1 MKKLLLCSL
10 FLAAATTQAQ
20 FWTAKPT
27 GFTTASRG
35 INGISI
41 VDANVVWAKA
51 YDGSGGGAHIR
62 EYTRS
67 TNGGETWVPGSV
79 NVAGI
84 QAGTDIS
91 SITAVSSTNAW
102 VSTNPSAQDGTNGI
116 YVTTNGTSWSKQT
129 TAAFTSASFANF
141 VHFWNANNGVCM
153 GDPVGG
159 YFEIYT
165 TSNGGTTWTR
175 VAQANIPD
183 PAGGEEYGYTNNFAF
198 AGNSIWFGTSSGR
211 LYRSTDFG
219 ATWSAFQAPLSDF
232 GSATLSGAYSFSDNN
247 KGLLSLSDGTL
258 FSTTDGGE
266 TWNLVSYNGTLF
278 VGDIAYVPGTSMAVA
293 TSVSAAAINGTGSA
307 YTLNDGETWVTTDT
321 GVQYN
326 TVRFFNNTTG
336 FSGGFNSSAT
346 VGGIYKYTGNAL
358 ATAQFGASKLTVS
371 PNPSSG
377 IYELAG
383 APVQSV
389 LVTDM
394 LGKQVFKAD
403 FGMAE
408 RNTVDLTSA
417 NNGVYLMT
425 ITGEDGAQKTVKLI
439 KQ

>member
-102 VSTNPSAQDGTNGI
+102 VSTNPSAQGGTNGI

>member
-10 FLAAATTQAQ
+10 FLAAVTTQAQ

-91 SITAVSSTNAW
+91 SITAVSATNAW
-102 VSTNPSAQDGTNGI
+102 VSTNPSAQGGTNGI

-266 TWNLVSYNGTLF
+266 TWNPVSYNGTLF
-278 VGDIAYVPGTSMAVA
+278 VGDIAYVPGTSMVVA
-293 TSVSAAAINGTGSA
+293 TSVSASAVNGTGSG
-307 YTLNDGETWVTTDT
+307 YSLDDGQTWVTTDT

-336 FSGGFNSSAT
+336 FTGGFNTSAT
-346 VGGIYKYTGNAL
+346 VGGIYKYTGNVL
-358 ATAQFGASKLTVS
+358 ATAQFGTSKLTVS

-377 IYELAG
+377 IYELTG

-403 FGMAE
+403 FGMTQN
-408 RNTVDLTSA
+408 NTVDITSA

-425 ITGEDGAQKTVKLI
+425 ITGDDGAQKTVKLI